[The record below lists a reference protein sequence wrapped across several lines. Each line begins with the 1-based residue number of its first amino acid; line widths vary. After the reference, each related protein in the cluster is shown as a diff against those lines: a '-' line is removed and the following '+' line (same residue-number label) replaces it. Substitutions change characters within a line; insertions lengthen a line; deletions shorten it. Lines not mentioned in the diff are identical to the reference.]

1 MEIPKARAC
10 GPRGLRDVFAP
21 TTTTFYIDIFR
32 RRFLPAACLLLPLL
46 YVGCSGASSKSASAK
61 PTGPQ
66 TMPVGVATAQS
77 RDMPYYLTGLGS
89 VTAFY
94 TVNIKSRVDGQLEDV
109 KFKEGQNVKQGELL
123 AVIDPRPYEV
133 QLSQAQATLFKDQA
147 SLRDAKTILERYK
160 ALFKESGAVSQQQI
174 DTQQATADEL
184 EGTVKSD
191 QATID
196 NAKLQI
202 TYCHITAPV
211 SGRIG
216 LRQVDPGNI
225 VHATDANPMFVIT
238 QLQPITVLFTLPE
251 DQLPSVSQHMKQG
264 TLTVDA
270 YNRDDQTKLA
280 TGKLLTIDNQI
291 DPTTGTGKLKAVFNN
306 TDNTLWPNQFVNIR
320 LLLEVRKNS
329 TVIPAAAIQR
339 GPQGTY
345 VFLVK
350 PDKTV
355 DVRPVTIAFTQQNLA
370 NIASGLSPGEI
381 VVTDGQDKLQAGSKI
396 EPRAQNASGSG
407 SQSGSPA
414 DNQPP
419 ADAAATGQ
427 SSTDQSSSDQSSGTP
442 SQTPAGQS
450 SPSSPVKTHSGNRRQ
465 SSGSGD
471 PSSSG
476 ANSGDSSK

>member
-1 MEIPKARAC
+1 MTENRKAPAC
-10 GPRGLRDVFAP
+10 FLPRWMDVSDALANAVSVGV
-21 TTTTFYIDIFR
+21 R
-32 RRFLPAACLLLPLL
+32 RRALPLAVCLFLTLL
-46 YVGCSGASSKSASAK
+46 YIGCSGAASKSASAK
-61 PTGPQ
+61 PAGPQ

-94 TVNIKSRVDGQLEDV
+94 TVNVKSRVDGQLIDV

-184 EGTVKSD
+184 EGTVKND

-202 TYCHITAPV
+202 VYCHITAPIT
-211 SGRIG
+211 GRIG

-251 DQLPSVSQHMKQG
+251 DQLPSVSQHMKQAP
-264 TLTVDA
+264 LSVDV
-270 YNRDDQTKLA
+270 YSRDDQTKLA
-280 TGKLLTIDNQI
+280 TGKLLTIDNEI
-291 DPTTGTGKLKAVFNN
+291 DPTTGTGKLKAVFPN
-306 TDNTLWPNQFVNIR
+306 TDNMLWPDQFVNIR
-320 LLLEVRKNS
+320 LLLDVRKNS

-345 VFLVK
+345 VFVAK
-350 PDKTV
+350 PDNTV

-370 NIASGLSPGEI
+370 NIASGLSAGEI

-396 EPRAQNASGSG
+396 QPRAQYSSGSG
-407 SQSGSPA
+407 NPNG
-414 DNQPP
+414 QPP
-419 ADAAATGQ
+419 TDQ
-427 SSTDQSSSDQSSGTP
+427 SAGDQPSTDQSSGSQSSGNQSPGSQSSGT
-442 SQTPAGQS
+442 QS
-450 SPSSPVKTHSGNRRQ
+450 SRSAGHRKG
-465 SSGSGD
+465 SGSGD
-471 PSSSG
+471 PSSNG

>member
-1 MEIPKARAC
+1 MIEIPKAQAC
-10 GPRGLRDVFAP
+10 GPMDVM
-21 TTTTFYIDIFR
+21 DISASITRASYVDVFR
-32 RRFLPAACLLLPLL
+32 RRCLLAACLLLSFL
-46 YVGCSGASSKSASAK
+46 YVGCSGASSKSASSR

-133 QLSQAQATLFKDQA
+133 QLSQAQATLYKDQA

-184 EGTVKSD
+184 EGTVRND

-211 SGRIG
+211 TGRIG

-225 VHATDANPMFVIT
+225 VHATDANPLFVIT

-251 DQLPSVSQHMKQG
+251 DQLPSVSQRMKQG
-264 TLTVDA
+264 PLTVDA
-270 YNRDDQTKLA
+270 YNRDDETKLA
-280 TGKLLTIDNQI
+280 TGKLLTIDNEI
-291 DPTTGTGKLKAVFNN
+291 DLTTGTGKLKAVFNN
-306 TDNTLWPNQFVNIR
+306 TDNNLWPNQFVNIR

-345 VFLVK
+345 VFVANK
-350 PDKTV
+350 NNTV
-355 DVRPVTIAFTQQNLA
+355 DVRPVTVAFTQQNLA
-370 NIASGLSPGEI
+370 NIATGLSPGEV

-396 EPRAQNASGSG
+396 QPREQNTSGSG
-407 SQSGSPA
+407 TQNAQAG
-414 DNQPP
+414 
-419 ADAAATGQ
+419 
-427 SSTDQSSSDQSSGTP
+427 TDQT
-442 SQTPAGQS
+442 
-450 SPSSPVKTHSGNRRQ
+450 
-465 SSGSGD
+465 
-471 PSSSG
+471 
-476 ANSGDSSK
+476 